1 MVIFTN
7 EYTDRKI
14 KTQTKLNMIFR
25 WLYSK
30 HLKGNTNGMKRII
43 FFDALCLSVNQ
54 RQIYY
59 RRTYQ
64 QKRNYQREFYRQT
77 VFVHEHVG
85 NIFTIKL

>member
-1 MVIFTN
+1 MVILAN

-14 KTQTKLNMIFR
+14 KTPTKLNMIFR

-30 HLKGNTNGMKRII
+30 HLKGNTNGMKWII

-59 RRTYQ
+59 RRTHQ